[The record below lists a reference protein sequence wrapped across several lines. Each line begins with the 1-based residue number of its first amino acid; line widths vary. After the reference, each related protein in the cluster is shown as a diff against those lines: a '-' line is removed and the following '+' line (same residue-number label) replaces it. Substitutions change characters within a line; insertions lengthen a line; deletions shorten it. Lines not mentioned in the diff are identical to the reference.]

1 MRETDV
7 QRPFSPCW
15 PEQTAYCSF
24 DKILVELSE
33 KQLHSQSKVSIW
45 RRIFRLSVIVSLIN
59 LNVQAAN
66 TTTHC
71 DVLELVERKTIY
83 AYLATMK
90 SLKAPLCGNKA
101 QQQVVSRKM

>member
-33 KQLHSQSKVSIW
+33 NVRSFISSHVTS
-45 RRIFRLSVIVSLIN
+45 VSLNN
-59 LNVQAAN
+59 LNLQASN

-71 DVLELVERKTIY
+71 DVLELVESQTIY
-83 AYLATMK
+83 AHLTTMK
-90 SLKAPLCGNKA
+90 S
-101 QQQVVSRKM
+101 R

>member
-24 DKILVELSE
+24 DKIEE
-33 KQLHSQSKVSIW
+33 SIW
-45 RRIFRLSVIVSLIN
+45 RLICRLTVIVSLNN
-59 LNVQAAN
+59 LNSQAAN

-71 DVLELVERKTIY
+71 DVLELVERKNIY
-83 AYLATMK
+83 AYLTNVK
-90 SLKAPLCGNKA
+90 SF
-101 QQQVVSRKM
+101 